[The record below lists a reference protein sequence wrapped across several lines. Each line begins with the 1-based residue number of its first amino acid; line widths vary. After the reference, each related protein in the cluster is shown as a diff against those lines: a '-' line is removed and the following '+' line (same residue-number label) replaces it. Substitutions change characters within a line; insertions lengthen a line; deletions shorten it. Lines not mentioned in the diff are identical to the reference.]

1 LEQVKRIE
9 EWESNSAEV
18 LGGKGKSLVKLQESG
33 FNTSDGV
40 ILSSEVF
47 KEYLKANEILSQV
60 KQLSEDLNRDNFRE
74 KGEQIREL
82 ILQGEIQNQEEI
94 LSELESL
101 DPLYAV
107 RSSSVSEDSDSSS
120 FAGMHHTGLEVTD
133 SEVLDEIKKCWA
145 SLFSDR
151 AIIYRLTKKLKPY
164 EEMAVIVQEMVD
176 ADISGVLFT
185 ENPDGSDEIYIESA
199 EGLGEKLVSGE
210 ITPAKAKLER
220 ENLEIIKQETGLSS
234 SELKE
239 LAEKSLEIEE
249 QFGSPQDIEWCIKD
263 GEIFFLQSRPITGD
277 MNEN

>member
-1 LEQVKRIE
+1 MEQVKRIG

-18 LGGKGKSLVKLQESG
+18 LGGKGKSLAKLQQSG
-33 FNTSDGV
+33 FNTPDGA

-74 KGEQIREL
+74 KGEQIRDL
-82 ILQGEIQNQEEI
+82 ILQGEIQKQEEI
-94 LSELESL
+94 LSELEQFE
-101 DPLYAV
+101 PPYAV

-120 FAGMHHTGLEVTD
+120 FAGMHHTGLEVAD
-133 SEVLDEIKKCWA
+133 SEVLKEVKKCWA

-151 AIIYRLTKKLKPY
+151 AIIYRLTKKLNPY

-185 ENPDGSDEIYIESA
+185 ENPDGSDEIYIEST

-220 ENLEIIKQETGLSS
+220 ESLEIVKQETGLSG

-249 QFGSPQDIEWCIKD
+249 QFSSPQDIEWCIKD

>member
-1 LEQVKRIE
+1 MKEIKRIE
-9 EWESNSAEV
+9 KWKSSSAEL
-18 LGGKGKSLVKLQESG
+18 LGGKGKSLAKLQQNG
-33 FNTSDGV
+33 FNTPDGV

-47 KEYLKANEILSQV
+47 KEYLKFNGILSQV

-82 ILQGEIQNQEEI
+82 ILQGEIQKQEEI
-94 LSELESL
+94 LSELELL
-101 DPLYAV
+101 DSQYAV

-120 FAGMHHTGLEVTD
+120 FAGMHHTGLEVTS
-133 SEVLDEIKKCWA
+133 SEVLEEVKKCWA

-151 AIIYRLTKKLKPY
+151 ATIYRLTKELKPY

-185 ENPDGSDEIYIESA
+185 ENPDGSDEIYIESTG
-199 EGLGEKLVSGE
+199 GLGEKLVSGE

-220 ENLEIIKQETGLSS
+220 ESLEIVKQETDLSN

-249 QFGSPQDIEWCIKD
+249 EFGSPQDIEWCIKD

-277 MNEN
+277 MNES

>member
-1 LEQVKRIE
+1 LERVKRID
-9 EWESNSAEV
+9 EWNESLV
-18 LGGKGKSLVKLQESG
+18 QLLGGKGKSLVKLQQSG
-33 FNTSDGV
+33 FNTPDGT

-47 KEYLKANEILSQV
+47 KEYLKINETLSQV
-60 KQLSEDLNRDNFRE
+60 KQLSEDLNRDNFRD

-94 LSELESL
+94 LSEIESL
-101 DPLYAV
+101 DPPYAV

-133 SEVLDEIKKCWA
+133 SEVLEEMKKCWA

-151 AIIYRLTKKLKPY
+151 AIIYRLTKNLKPY

-185 ENPDGSDEIYIESA
+185 ENPDGSDEIYIESI

-220 ENLEIIKQETGLSS
+220 ENLKIVKQETGLSKS
-234 SELKE
+234 DLKK
-239 LAEKSLEIEE
+239 LAEKSLEIGE

-263 GEIFFLQSRPITGD
+263 GEVFFLQSRPITGD
-277 MNEN
+277 VNEI

>member
-1 LEQVKRIE
+1 LEQVKRIG

-18 LGGKGKSLVKLQESG
+18 LGGKGKSLAKLQQSG
-33 FNTSDGV
+33 FNTPDGA

-74 KGEQIREL
+74 KGEQIRDL
-82 ILQGEIQNQEEI
+82 ILQGEIQKQEEI
-94 LSELESL
+94 LSELEQFE
-101 DPLYAV
+101 PPYAV

-120 FAGMHHTGLEVTD
+120 FAGMHHTGLEVAD
-133 SEVLDEIKKCWA
+133 SEVLKEVKKCWA

-151 AIIYRLTKKLKPY
+151 AIIYRLTKKLNPY

-185 ENPDGSDEIYIESA
+185 ENPDGSDEIYIEST

-220 ENLEIIKQETGLSS
+220 ESLEIVKQETGLSG

-249 QFGSPQDIEWCIKD
+249 QFSSPQDIEWCIKD

>member
-1 LEQVKRIE
+1 LEQVKRID
-9 EWESNSAEV
+9 EWEGYSAEV
-18 LGGKGKSLVKLQESG
+18 LGGKGKSLAKLQQSG
-33 FNTSDGV
+33 FNTPDGT

-47 KEYLKANEILSQV
+47 KEYLKTNETLSQV

-74 KGEQIREL
+74 EGEQIREL

-94 LSELESL
+94 LSEIESL
-101 DPLYAV
+101 DPPYAV

-120 FAGMHHTGLEVTD
+120 FAGMHHTGLEVAD
-133 SEVLDEIKKCWA
+133 SEVLEEMKKCWA

-164 EEMAVIVQEMVD
+164 EDMAVVVQEMVD

-185 ENPDGSDEIYIESA
+185 ENPDGGDEIYIESA

-239 LAEKSLEIEE
+239 LAEKSIEIEE

>member
-1 LEQVKRIE
+1 LEQVKRIA

-18 LGGKGKSLVKLQESG
+18 LGGKGKSLAELQQIG
-33 FNTSDGV
+33 FNTPEGL
-40 ILSSEVF
+40 ILSNGVF
-47 KEYLKANEILSQV
+47 EEYLKANEILSQV
-60 KQLSEDLNRDNFRE
+60 KQLSKDLNRDSFRE

-82 ILQGEIQNQEEI
+82 VLQGEIQNQGEI
-94 LSELESL
+94 LSEIETL
-101 DPLYAV
+101 DPPYAV
-107 RSSSVSEDSDSSS
+107 RSSSVSEDSDTLS
-120 FAGMHHTGLEVTD
+120 FAGMHHTGLEVAD
-133 SEVLDEIKKCWA
+133 SEVLEEVKKCWA

-151 AIIYRLTKKLKPY
+151 AVVYRLTKNLKPY
-164 EEMAVIVQEMVD
+164 EEMAVIVQQMVD

-185 ENPDGSDEIYIESA
+185 ENPDGSDEIYIEST

-210 ITPAKAKLER
+210 IVPTKAKLER
-220 ENLEIIKQETGLSS
+220 ESLETIKQETDLGS

-249 QFGSPQDIEWCIKD
+249 QLGSPQDIEWCVKD

>member
-1 LEQVKRIE
+1 MEQIKRIG
-9 EWESNSAEV
+9 EWKNNSAEV
-18 LGGKGKSLVKLQESG
+18 LGGKGKSLAKLQQSG
-33 FNTSDGV
+33 FNTPDGT

-47 KEYLKANEILSQV
+47 KEYLKANETLSQV

-101 DPLYAV
+101 DPPYAV

-133 SEVLDEIKKCWA
+133 SEVLEEVKKCWA

-151 AIIYRLTKKLKPY
+151 AIIYRLTKKLKQY

-185 ENPDGSDEIYIESA
+185 ENPDGSDEIYVEST

-220 ENLEIIKQETGLSS
+220 ENLKIIKQETGLSS

-239 LAEKSLEIEE
+239 LAEKSIEIEE
-249 QFGSPQDIEWCIKD
+249 QFSSPQDIEWCIKD

>member
-1 LEQVKRIE
+1 MEQIKRIG
-9 EWESNSAEV
+9 EWKNNSAEV
-18 LGGKGKSLVKLQESG
+18 LGGKGKSLAKLQQSG
-33 FNTSDGV
+33 FNTPDGT

-47 KEYLKANEILSQV
+47 KEYLKANETLSQV

-101 DPLYAV
+101 DPPYAV

-133 SEVLDEIKKCWA
+133 SEVLEEVKKCWA

-151 AIIYRLTKKLKPY
+151 AIIYRLTKKLKQY

-176 ADISGVLFT
+176 ADISGDLFT
-185 ENPDGSDEIYIESA
+185 ENPDGSDEIYVEST

-220 ENLEIIKQETGLSS
+220 ENLKIIKQETGLSS

-239 LAEKSLEIEE
+239 LAEKSIEIEE
-249 QFGSPQDIEWCIKD
+249 QFSSPQDIEWCIKD

>member
-1 LEQVKRIE
+1 MEQVKRID
-9 EWESNSAEV
+9 EWEGYSAEV
-18 LGGKGKSLVKLQESG
+18 LGGKGKSLAKLQQSG
-33 FNTSDGV
+33 FNTPDGT

-47 KEYLKANEILSQV
+47 KEYLKTNETLSQV

-74 KGEQIREL
+74 EGEQIREL

-94 LSELESL
+94 LSEIESL
-101 DPLYAV
+101 DPPYAV

-120 FAGMHHTGLEVTD
+120 FAGMHHTGLEVAD
-133 SEVLDEIKKCWA
+133 SEVLEEMKKCWA

-164 EEMAVIVQEMVD
+164 EDMAVVVQEMVD

-185 ENPDGSDEIYIESA
+185 ENPDGGDEIYIESA

>member
-1 LEQVKRIE
+1 MAQVKRID
-9 EWESNSAEV
+9 EWNESLV
-18 LGGKGKSLVKLQESG
+18 HLLGGKGKSLVKLQQNG
-33 FNTSDGV
+33 FKTPDGV

-47 KEYLKANEILSQV
+47 KEYLKTNETLSKV
-60 KQLSEDLNRDNFRE
+60 KQLSKDLNGDNFRE
-74 KGEQIREL
+74 KGEEIREL

-133 SEVLDEIKKCWA
+133 SEVLKEVKKCWA

-151 AIIYRLTKKLKPY
+151 AIIYRLTKKLKLY

-185 ENPDGSDEIYIESA
+185 ENPGSGDEICIEST

-220 ENLEIIKQETGLSS
+220 EGLEIKEQETGLSI

-249 QFGSPQDIEWCIKD
+249 QKGSPQDIEWCVKD
-263 GEIFFLQSRPITGD
+263 GEIFFLQSRPITSD
-277 MNEN
+277 LD

>member
-1 LEQVKRIE
+1 MERVKRID
-9 EWESNSAEV
+9 EWESYSAEV
-18 LGGKGKSLVKLQESG
+18 LGGKGSSLVKLQKSG
-33 FNTSDGV
+33 FNTPDEV

-47 KEYLKANEILSQV
+47 KEYLKTNETLSQV

-101 DPLYAV
+101 EPLYAV

-133 SEVLDEIKKCWA
+133 SEVLEEMKKCWA

-151 AIIYRLTKKLKPY
+151 ALIYRLTKKLKPY

-220 ENLEIIKQETGLSS
+220 ESLEIVKQETGLSS
-234 SELKE
+234 SELKK

-249 QFGSPQDIEWCIKD
+249 QFGSPQDIEWCVKD

>member
-1 LEQVKRIE
+1 LEQVKRIG
-9 EWESNSAEV
+9 EWENNSAGV
-18 LGGKGKSLVKLQESG
+18 LGGKGKSLAKLQQSG
-33 FNTSDGV
+33 FNTPDGV

-47 KEYLKANEILSQV
+47 KEYLKTNETLSQV

-133 SEVLDEIKKCWA
+133 SEVLEEMKKCWA

-151 AIIYRLTKKLKPY
+151 AIIYRLTKNLKPY
-164 EEMAVIVQEMVD
+164 EEMAVIVQELVD

-185 ENPDGSDEIYIESA
+185 ENPDGTDEIYIEST
-199 EGLGEKLVSGE
+199 EGLGEKLVSGQ
-210 ITPAKAKLER
+210 ITPAKAKVER
-220 ENLEIIKQETGLSS
+220 ENLKIVKQETGLIS

-249 QFGSPQDIEWCIKD
+249 QFGSPQDIEWCFKD
-263 GEIFFLQSRPITGD
+263 GKIFFLQSRPITSD
-277 MNEN
+277 VD